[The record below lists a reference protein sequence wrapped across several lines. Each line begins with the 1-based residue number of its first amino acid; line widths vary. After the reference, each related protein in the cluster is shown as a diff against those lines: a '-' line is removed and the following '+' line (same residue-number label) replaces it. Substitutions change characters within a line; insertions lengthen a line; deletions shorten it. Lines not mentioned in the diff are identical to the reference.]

1 MGAFNDVKISP
12 TLLPRKYRK
21 YEWWQTKDVT
31 EPEIGQSHT
40 LVVAVNGLLFHEY
53 SLFDYDATLDENSYV
68 CLNASLREKGTEQLS
83 FTGKMRFCTGN
94 GRDVNSK
101 RWKLVELVADFICGN
116 LISIKED

>member
-31 EPEIGQSHT
+31 EPEIGQNHT
-40 LVVAVNGLLFHEY
+40 LIVTVNGLLFHEY
-53 SLFDYDATLDENSYV
+53 SLFLYDVVLDEHEYT
-68 CLNASLREKGTEQLS
+68 CLCARLQEHGANRLD